1 MPRPG
6 SNTDHTE
13 SNLLPR
19 SVFRPLLM
27 VAILGFMA
35 VVVGAQ
41 APNPKPADQI
51 TASVVV
57 QLLERGHMAKPKID
71 DEVAKRW
78 CKNFL
83 KELDPQKH
91 YFEKGDINEFMAK
104 ATTLD
109 DKIREGNLDF
119 AQTVFDRYLKRND
132 ERLAEV
138 MKLLEQQPDFTADE
152 SLPDDPDLYD
162 FPADAAEAKERWRKK
177 VKFELLQLKVVDKLE
192 GEEAVKKLKIRYKD
206 RNRAAHQVDMGD
218 LLEFYLSSLT
228 RTFDPHSSYMNAKTL
243 DDTIGQTLHLSL
255 EGIGASLQS
264 EDGYAVV
271 KEVVPGMAADKDGR
285 LQPEDKIVGIQK
297 EDGSEIDLVE
307 KKLADVVRHIRGPRG
322 TKVRLIVQPAGTK
335 ERKIYELTR
344 QKIELTEQHAKGQV
358 IESKDDKGKTLKIGV
373 ISLPAFYGD
382 TAAILKGDPD
392 AVSATEDCRK
402 LIKGFKKS
410 GADAVMVDLRG
421 NGGGLLNEAISLSGL
436 FIDEGPVV
444 QVKDASGV
452 RHLDDDE
459 EGTEWAGPLVVL
471 IDHLSASAS
480 EIFAGVIK
488 DYSRG
493 LIIGDSSTFGKGT
506 VQSIVPINEQL
517 RSRDYP
523 PLGALKLTIQ
533 QFYRANGEST
543 QVKGVAP
550 DIHIPSL
557 QDQAD
562 FGEGKMDNAIKFDS
576 VPAQPHD
583 RYNRVPADLV
593 ARLESRSWDRRK
605 ADPKFQ
611 KRDERIKKYAE
622 RKSKHLISLNEEKFR
637 ADFVSDEEAAEGK
650 AEEVKKDKKKK
661 YHERSAW
668 ESDYYND
675 EVVRIVTDYL
685 TLGSRALVSA
695 PVRIHAER

>member
-1 MPRPG
+1 MPR
-6 SNTDHTE
+6 SA
-13 SNLLPR
+13 L
-19 SVFRPLLM
+19 RPLTL
-27 VAILGFMA
+27 VAILALMA
-35 VVVGAQ
+35 AVVGAQ
-41 APNPKPADQI
+41 SPAPRPADQT
-51 TASVVV
+51 TAKVVV
-57 QLLERGHMAKPKID
+57 QLLERVHMAKPQID
-71 DEVAKRW
+71 DEIAKRW

-83 KELDPQKH
+83 KELDPQKN
-91 YFEKGDINEFMAK
+91 YFEKGDIAEFMAQ

-109 DKIREGNLDF
+109 DKVREGNLDF
-119 AQTVFDRYLKRND
+119 AQAVFDRYLKRND
-132 ERLAEV
+132 ERLATV
-138 MKLLEQQPDFTADE
+138 MTLLDKKPDFTADE
-152 SLPDDPDLYD
+152 SIADDPDLYD
-162 FPADAAEAKERWRKK
+162 YPADAAEANERWRKK

-192 GEEAVKKLKIRYKD
+192 GDAAIKKLKVRYKD
-206 RNRAAHQVDMGD
+206 RNRSAHQVEMKD
-218 LLEFYLSSLT
+218 LLEFYLSALT
-228 RTFDPHSSYMNAKTL
+228 RTFDPHSSYMNANTL
-243 DDTIGQTLHLSL
+243 EDTIGQTLHLSL
-255 EGIGASLQS
+255 DGIGASLQS

-271 KEVVPGMAADKDGR
+271 KEVVQGMAADKDGR
-285 LQPEDKIVGIQK
+285 LQPDDKIVGIQNP
-297 EDGSEIDLVE
+297 DGTEIDLVE

-322 TKVRLIVQPAGTK
+322 TKVRLIVQPADTK
-335 ERKIYELTR
+335 DRKIYELTR
-344 QKIELTEQHAKGQV
+344 QKIDLPDQHAKGQI
-358 IESKDDKGKTLKIGV
+358 IEAKGDKGKLVKIGV

-382 TAAILKGDPD
+382 TQAILKGDPD

-402 LIKGFKKS
+402 QIRAFKQKGV
-410 GADAVMVDLRG
+410 DCVMVDLRG

-459 EGTEWAGPLVVL
+459 EGAIWEGPLVVL

-488 DYSRG
+488 DYGRG

-543 QVKGVAP
+543 QVKGVPP

-557 QDQAD
+557 QDMAD
-562 FGEGKMDNAIKFDS
+562 FGEGKMDNAMKFDK
-576 VPAQPHD
+576 VAPQPHD
-583 RYNRVPADLV
+583 EYNRVPKDLV
-593 ARLESRSWDRRK
+593 AALETRSWDRRK

-622 RKSKHLISLNEEKFR
+622 RKAKHQISLNEEKFR

-661 YHERSAW
+661 YHERAAW
-668 ESDYYND
+668 EPDYYND
-675 EVVRIVTDYL
+675 EIVRIVTDYL
-685 TLGSRALVSA
+685 TLGSKALVSA
-695 PVRIHAER
+695 PVHPQAGR